1 VIKNRPLTHTLL
13 RVSAKPLISNVGRK
27 IKMTENNKSKWKK
40 FEEAVASI
48 QKNIVPGARITN
60 DEKIKGKSG
69 TVRQIDIVIRYNIG
83 QYSILVIAD
92 CKDWKNPVD
101 IGDVGQFIDMV
112 EDVRA
117 NKGALICNTGF
128 TEGARNRAKEKGID
142 LLTVIDTENPD
153 IKLKIGFPALCDFR
167 RIETFNFCFRH
178 SASTPFAMPA
188 CDPRYIEIY
197 KQDHS
202 FNDILINLLVKAWNS
217 GKLPLEIGEY
227 KNLKFIEED
236 AFTKVNNIFYG
247 PVEITAA
254 IAVKRKLFFG
264 NIPLEKGQ
272 GFTNEV
278 TGGFT
283 TNSIEFGL
291 DVVEVEKTWQEISDP
306 IELAIQPVFIFHASD
321 CFPLIEYKLPT
332 TQSS

>member
-1 VIKNRPLTHTLL
+1 MI
-13 RVSAKPLISNVGRK
+13 
-27 IKMTENNKSKWKK
+27 EDNKSKWKK

-48 QKNIVPGARITN
+48 QKNIVHGARITH

-69 TVRQIDIVIRYNIG
+69 TDRQIDIVIRYNIG
-83 QYSILVIAD
+83 QYEILVIVD
-92 CKDWKNPVD
+92 CKDWKNSVD

-117 NKGALICNTGF
+117 NKGALICNAGF

-142 LLTVIDTENPD
+142 LLRVVDTENPD
-153 IKLKIGFPALCDFR
+153 INLKIGFPALCDFR
-167 RIETFNFCFRH
+167 RIGTFNFSFRH
-178 SASTPFAMPA
+178 SAPTPFAMPA

-197 KQDHS
+197 KQNHS
-202 FNDILINLLVKAWNS
+202 FNDILINLLTKAWNA

-236 AFTKVNNIFYG
+236 AYTKVDNIFYG
-247 PVEITAA
+247 PVEITAG
-254 IAVKRKLFFG
+254 IVVKRKLFFG
-264 NIPLEKGQ
+264 SIPLDKGQ
-272 GFTNEV
+272 GFANEV

-283 TNSIEFGL
+283 TKSIEFGL
-291 DVVEVEKTWQEISDP
+291 DVVEVKKTWQEISVP
-306 IELAIQPVFIFHASD
+306 NELAIQPTFTFHASD

-332 TQSS
+332 TRST